1 VLSYRV
7 ALDVPVQL
15 VLFVS
20 GLLADR
26 RHEVGTR
33 RGTRVLTCFRQAV
46 FVLAW
51 FRDRP
56 DIRRLGQGFGI
67 SQATAYRYLAEA
79 IEILAAKAP
88 SLHQALEKAKDQGLA
103 YLILDGTIV
112 AADRCAEKAV
122 SRKGREIDRW
132 YSGKAHHPGGNIQAL
147 SAPGGVP
154 LWVSDALPGSTHD
167 LTAAREHVLP
177 QARPYL
183 KELPLLAD
191 SGYEGAGA
199 GVHVPVKKPV
209 GGGKLDPDTKTRNAL
224 LRSLRYQG
232 ERGFALMSQRWRTL
246 QRVMLSPCKIGDI
259 TKAALVLVQFEHK
272 MIS

>member
-1 VLSYRV
+1 
-7 ALDVPVQL
+7 
-15 VLFVS
+15 LFVS

-26 RHEVGTR
+26 RREIGTR
-33 RGTRVLTCFRQAV
+33 RGTRALTCFKQAV

-56 DIRRLGQGFGI
+56 DIRRLGQGAGI

-79 IEILAAKAP
+79 IEVLAAQAP
-88 SLHQALEKAKDQGLA
+88 SLRQALEKAKDLGLA

-112 AADRCAEKAV
+112 AADRCAEKKT
-122 SRKGREIDRW
+122 SRKDRKIDQW

-147 SAPGGVP
+147 AAPGGVP
-154 LWVSDALPGSTHD
+154 LWVSDVLPGSTHD
-167 LTAAREHVLP
+167 LIAAREHVLP

-183 KELPLLAD
+183 NDLPFLAD

-199 GVHVPVKKPV
+199 GVHVPVKKPA
-209 GGGKLDPDTKTRNAL
+209 GAGELDPDTKTRNSL

-232 ERGFALMSQRWRTL
+232 ERGFALMSQRWRTSQAVLMPLIVANRDSMPAPKLIQRL
-246 QRVMLSPCKIGDI
+246 QRSAVRP
-259 TKAALVLVQFEHK
+259 
-272 MIS
+272 